1 MAQFDLPIGQLREY
15 RPEREEP
22 ADFDAF
28 WAETLTSSRGHG
40 EPLFT
45 RVDTALRTLIVEDVT
60 FPGFAG
66 HPIKAWFVRPVGEIR
81 ATVVHFI
88 GYSGGRGVPEQWTLL
103 PSAGHAVF
111 VMDSR
116 GQGSGGYAAATAD
129 PVGSGPRIQGQMSS
143 GIEDP
148 QTYYYRRLF
157 TDAALAVDAARSHP
171 AVDPSKVVVA
181 GGSQGG
187 GIAVAAAGLSD
198 GLAGAMIDVP
208 FLSHYRRALRI
219 TESNPYNEL
228 ARYMQTRRGDEE
240 DVFRVLS
247 YFDGINFAARA
258 TAPAL
263 YSVGLYDAVCPPS
276 TVFAQFNHYASEDKT
291 IEVYPYNGHE
301 GGQWTQS
308 RRQLEFLDGL
318 FPAEDVERTETSS
331 HDASSLQL
339 HR

>member
-1 MAQFDLPIGQLREY
+1 MAQFDMPIDQLREY

-28 WAETLTSSRGHG
+28 WEKTLTFSRGRG
-40 EPLFT
+40 EPVFT
-45 RVDTALRTLIVEDVT
+45 RVDTALRNLIVDDVT

-81 ATVVHFI
+81 GTVVHFI

-103 PSAGHAVF
+103 PSAGYAVF

-116 GQGSGGYAAATAD
+116 GQGNGGHASATPD
-129 PVGSGPRIQGQMSS
+129 PVGTGPRIHGQMSS

-148 QTYYYRRLF
+148 HEYYYRRLF

-171 AVDPSKVVVA
+171 DVDPSKVVVA

-219 TESNPYNEL
+219 TDANPYNEL

-247 YFDGINFAARA
+247 YFDGVNFAARA

-276 TVFAQFNHYASEDKT
+276 TVFAQFNHYAGDDKT

-301 GGQWTQS
+301 GGQWTQW
-308 RRQLEFLDGL
+308 RRQLAFLDDILG
-318 FPAEDVERTETSS
+318 AAVE
-331 HDASSLQL
+331 AAA
-339 HR
+339 